1 MQMEILELWEKKDYL
16 GTIKVESWE
25 KARDL
30 LKKAVHGYLIPY
42 HEMSAV
48 IDYLNDNGCR
58 AEKVGK
64 YHHAI
69 YLDEL

>member
-1 MQMEILELWEKKDYL
+1 MQTLELWEKNEYL
-16 GTIKVESWE
+16 GVIKVESWQ
-25 KARDL
+25 KARNL
-30 LKKAVHGYLIPY
+30 LKKAVDGYLIAY

-48 IDYLNDNGCR
+48 IGYLNDNGCR
-58 AEKVGK
+58 AEKVGR